1 MRDDDESLGAKFWLI
16 VMGATIGLAIA
27 VIVLFIFIDLVW
39 YAWGAIGAL
48 LFVFF
53 VAGLIGWI
61 FDRRAQKRYEDLPA
75 DA

>member
-1 MRDDDESLGAKFWLI
+1 MRDDDEGLGAKFWFT

-27 VIVLFIFIDLVW
+27 VLVIFFFINLVW

-53 VAGLIGWI
+53 VAGLIGYI
-61 FDRRAQKRYEDLPA
+61 HDRRAQKQYESLA
-75 DA
+75 